1 MMSHWSHPMLDAQIR
16 EEMTTLAH
24 RGPGSVAQARFAHA
38 LRAVLDECGVLD
50 SDPDTAQLAEDLR
63 AIIATA
69 LRIGS

>member
-1 MMSHWSHPMLDAQIR
+1 MSQGSHLPLDARIR
-16 EEMTTLAH
+16 YELTTRA
-24 RGPGSVAQARFAHA
+24 GDGATAVATARLAHA

-69 LRIGS
+69 LRIDS